1 MVKADLV
8 PPRAHNLQFATG
20 TAGITLLLFAYYAY
34 TWRNLVSFKTAIDSC
49 AKPFCDFADFYY
61 PMGEAIL
68 HTGIP
73 VRGFMYSPFNA
84 ILFVVFQ
91 PVGLK
96 TSLILWGILQA
107 IFVILYLLLFRRLVP
122 AGLPMQ
128 LLFVAIALSSF
139 PLLHTLTWGQVSV
152 FTTVAVLGML
162 LLLKRDQRT
171 PAAAVFAFAV
181 SFKFYPLMFLAP
193 FAIRR
198 DTRFLL
204 LATGACGAFL
214 FVVPAVFLGVG
225 DTLRFYGALL
235 ESYRDSDWVVSNYN
249 SQYFPHVVLR
259 LAEAAGHDAHA
270 YLPLLRG
277 ISYGVAAA
285 NLGLLFLVQC
295 ARLPHADLWS
305 FHILFLTIPFVL
317 KTSWPV
323 DLVFISFA
331 QALLAWQIL
340 ERKGT
345 APGIEAGSERPYEDT
360 RRKYPNSARTTVT
373 LLLLITSIIVSN
385 IVFFNV
391 IGDKFRYGYVGFIFW
406 ADLLLLIASYIELL
420 PTALRQIRVSPA
432 APFELVR

>member
-1 MVKADLV
+1 M
-8 PPRAHNLQFATG
+8 
-20 TAGITLLLFAYYAY
+20 
-34 TWRNLVSFKTAIDSC
+34 
-49 AKPFCDFADFYY
+49 
-61 PMGEAIL
+61 
-68 HTGIP
+68 P
-73 VRGFMYSPFNA
+73 VTGFMYSPFSA
-84 ILFVVFQ
+84 ILLAGF
-91 PVGLK
+91 PPLGLSA
-96 TSLILWGILQA
+96 SLVLWGILQA
-107 IFVILYLLLFRRLVP
+107 LFIILYLLLFRLLVP
-122 AGLPMQ
+122 AGLPIQ

-162 LLLKRDQRT
+162 LLLEREQRA
-171 PAAAVFAFAV
+171 PASAVFAFAV

-259 LAEAAGHDAHA
+259 LAEAAGHDAQA

-277 ISYGVAAA
+277 ISYGVVAA
-285 NLGLLFLVQC
+285 NLGLLFLVQR
-295 ARLPHADLWS
+295 AHLPHADLWS

-340 ERKGT
+340 EGKGT
-345 APGIEAGSERPYEDT
+345 ASGSEAGSELPYEDT
-360 RRKYPNSARTTVT
+360 RRKHPNTARTTVT
-373 LLLLITSIIVSN
+373 LLLLLTSIIVSN
-385 IVFFNV
+385 IVFFNL
-391 IGDKFRYGYVGFIFW
+391 IGDKFPYGYVGFIFW

-432 APFELVR
+432 ATFELVR

>member
-8 PPRAHNLQFATG
+8 PPRARNQHFAAG
-20 TAGITLLLFAYYAY
+20 AAGITLLLFAYYAY
-34 TWRNLVSFKTAIDSC
+34 TWRSLVSFKTAIDSC

-68 HTGIP
+68 HTGMP
-73 VRGFMYSPFNA
+73 VRGFMYSPFSA

-91 PVGLK
+91 PLGLK

-122 AGLPMQ
+122 AGLPIQ
-128 LLFVAIALSSF
+128 LLFVALALSSF

-162 LLLKRDQRT
+162 FLHGRDQRAS
-171 PAAAVFAFAV
+171 AAALFAFAA

-198 DTRFLL
+198 ETRFLL
-204 LATGACGAFL
+204 LAGAACGAFL
-214 FVVPAVFLGVG
+214 FVIPAVFLGIS
-225 DTLRFYGALL
+225 DTLRFYSALL
-235 ESYRDSDWVVSNYN
+235 DSFRTSDWVVSNYN
-249 SQYFPHVVLR
+249 SQYFPHVLLR
-259 LAEAAGHDAHA
+259 LAEAAGFDALN
-270 YLPLLRG
+270 YLPIFRW
-277 ISYGVAAA
+277 IAYGVAGA
-285 NLGLLFLVQC
+285 NMGLVFLVQR

-340 ERKGT
+340 EGKGT
-345 APGIEAGSERPYEDT
+345 VPGSEAGSERPYEDT
-360 RRKYPNSARTTVT
+360 PRKHPNTARTTVT
-373 LLLLITSIIVSN
+373 LLLLLTSIIISN
-385 IVFFNV
+385 IVFFNL
-391 IGDKFRYGYVGFIFW
+391 IGDNIRYGYVGFIFW
-406 ADLLLLIASYIELL
+406 ADLLLLIATYIGLL
-420 PTALRQIRVSPA
+420 PTAMRQIRVSPA